1 MENIF
6 SASRQNTC
14 TSYLF

>member
-6 SASRQNTC
+6 S
-14 TSYLF
+14 FI